1 MKAVIRKT
9 LAVAAATV
17 VLAATAAH
25 AAPVEFQPGQVLTAA
40 QLNQNFAAADRRAD
54 RRADEQRDEIRAL
67 KLAISLLAA
76 VSIGAVA
83 LSMRL
88 RGRR

>member
-17 VLAATAAH
+17 VLATTVAH

-54 RRADEQRDEIRAL
+54 EQRDEIRAL
-67 KLAISLLAA
+67 KLAIGLLALL
-76 VSIGAVA
+76 SIAAFGVVA
-83 LSMRL
+83 RS
-88 RGRR
+88 RRRD

>member
-17 VLAATAAH
+17 VLATTAAD

-40 QLNQNFAAADRRAD
+40 QLN
-54 RRADEQRDEIRAL
+54 E
-67 KLAISLLAA
+67 
-76 VSIGAVA
+76 
-83 LSMRL
+83 L
-88 RGRR
+88 RGRRPTSRRAAR

>member
-17 VLAATAAH
+17 VLATTAAH

-54 RRADEQRDEIRAL
+54 EQRDEIQAL
-67 KLAISLLAA
+67 KIVIGLLAVMSIVA
-76 VSIGAVA
+76 VGVAV
-83 LSMRL
+83 RR
-88 RGRR
+88 RGNT

>member
-1 MKAVIRKT
+1 MKAIIRKT

-17 VLAATAAH
+17 VLATTAAH

-54 RRADEQRDEIRAL
+54 EQRDEIHAL

-88 RGRR
+88 RSRR

>member
-17 VLAATAAH
+17 VLATTAAD

-40 QLNQNFAAADRRAD
+40 QLNESFAAAD

-67 KLAISLLAA
+67 KIAIGMLAA
-76 VSIGAVA
+76 VSLGAIA
-83 LSMRL
+83 LSIRV